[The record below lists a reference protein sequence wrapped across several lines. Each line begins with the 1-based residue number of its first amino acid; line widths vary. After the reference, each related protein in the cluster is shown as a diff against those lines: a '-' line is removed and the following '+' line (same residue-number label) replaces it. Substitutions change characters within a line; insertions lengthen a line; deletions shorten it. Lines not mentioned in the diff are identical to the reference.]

1 MKSEKQQ
8 PENWEKRPVQ
18 DCWEADVSDAG
29 SGADDHCCTGIFDDS
44 DLRRKEEDDMLKK
57 FTESMRERVQMFVA
71 EMQAETGLSVV
82 EMILIL
88 VGNFTP
94 YLGCVLCG

>member
-1 MKSEKQQ
+1 M
-8 PENWEKRPVQ
+8 
-18 DCWEADVSDAG
+18 
-29 SGADDHCCTGIFDDS
+29 
-44 DLRRKEEDDMLKK
+44 LRK

-88 VGNFTP
+88 VGILTT
-94 YLGCVLCG
+94 YYGVSIKCIT